1 MLIKYWLEELFVL
14 GMSISLGHRM
24 LISVGPIPVPHNPQH
39 RPGVTAELKARESEV
54 QSHCWFSGSSWPT
67 WTKWDPVSKN
77 KEKKIVYSVETCI
90 ILILTNFLSDNF
102 KSNTLK
108 PRSVD
113 SSYFGELGK
122 CIDRVL
128 KCEAV
133 ELRCFSLR
141 RQTGT
146 NVGLS
151 GPVKEVQSFNL
162 EETSLSGLTTDL
174 KFKFI

>member
-1 MLIKYWLEELFVL
+1 M
-14 GMSISLGHRM
+14 
-24 LISVGPIPVPHNPQH
+24 
-39 RPGVTAELKARESEV
+39 
-54 QSHCWFSGSSWPT
+54 
-67 WTKWDPVSKN
+67 
-77 KEKKIVYSVETCI
+77 
-90 ILILTNFLSDNF
+90 
-102 KSNTLK
+102 
-108 PRSVD
+108 
-113 SSYFGELGK
+113 
-122 CIDRVL
+122 L

-151 GPVKEVQSFNL
+151 DPVKEVQSFNL